1 MTEEKK
7 TAAKAAAKAKAKA
20 APKRAAAPKAKKA
33 KKAKTAKAAKAK
45 AAPKKA
51 APPKAK
57 AKAAPKKAAPPKAK
71 AKAAPKKVAAK
82 KAAPKKAAAKQ
93 AGARVATAPR
103 ASNGAAQPSPARKPV
118 SLVTGACGFMGTH
131 MVEMLHAAG
140 HEVRATDLAE
150 ACKADDRDKG
160 RFPSVLRD
168 LGIEP
173 ISADLT
179 KPHTLGSIAKGVD
192 FVFHVAGL
200 FSYSASWDALKA
212 VNVGG
217 TRALIRAVQAGSPG
231 LKRFVMWGAGG
242 VYGFRD
248 NEGIPIREDDPPEPP
263 NDYLKS
269 KWRAE
274 WEVIEAGRAGGLPY
288 SIIRPTTVYGPR
300 GVYGAGSLLMGSA
313 TNALPMVPANFTARI
328 PFVHVVDVCKAALYL
343 SGQPGAEGEIFN
355 VNDDSKMTTVEFVK
369 YVAALEGRSAMVIP
383 GFLPV
388 TAVRKFAGR
397 LARTLQ
403 SLAALVGTSSP
414 LEADS
419 ADYLGR
425 DVLYDNDKLKSLGYE
440 FTYAHAMDGIR
451 DTLRWYH
458 DHGWI

>member
-1 MTEEKK
+1 MSDKK
-7 TAAKAAAKAKAKA
+7 
-20 APKRAAAPKAKKA
+20 PKSKTVPAKK
-33 KKAKTAKAAKAK
+33 KA

-51 APPKAK
+51 VPK
-57 AKAAPKKAAPPKAK
+57 
-71 AKAAPKKVAAK
+71 KAAPKKVAAPK
-82 KAAPKKAAAKQ
+82 KAAPKKASP
-93 AGARVATAPR
+93 PR
-103 ASNGAAQPSPARKPV
+103 PSPAPTKAAAPATPPAPKEANGTAKKAAPPKPV

-131 MVEMLHAAG
+131 MVEVLRAAG
-140 HEVRATDLAE
+140 HEVRATDLAD
-150 ACKADDRDKG
+150 ACKSDDRDRG

-173 ISADLT
+173 IPADLT
-179 KPHTLGSIAKGVD
+179 KPHTLGSICNGVD
-192 FVFHVAGL
+192 YVFHVAGL
-200 FSYSASWDALKA
+200 FSYSATWDALKA

-217 TRALIRAVQAGSPG
+217 TRALIKAVLKGSPD

-263 NDYLKS
+263 NDYLRS

-274 WEVIEAGRAGGLPY
+274 WTVIEAGRHEGLPY

-300 GVYGAGSLLMGSA
+300 CVYGSGPLLMGSA
-313 TNALPMVPANFTARI
+313 TTAVPIIPSNFTARI
-328 PFVHVVDVCKAALYL
+328 PFVHVVDVCKAALHL
-343 SGQPGAEGEIFN
+343 ASQAEAVGEIFN

-369 YVAALEGRSAMVIP
+369 YVAALEGRSALVVP
-383 GFLPV
+383 GFVPIP
-388 TAVRKFAGR
+388 AVRRLAGG
-397 LARTLQ
+397 LARTMQALAGAVGAQ
-403 SLAALVGTSSP
+403 SP
-414 LEADS
+414 IEADS

>member
-1 MTEEKK
+1 MSEAKK
-7 TAAKAAAKAKAKA
+7 TKTSK
-20 APKRAAAPKAKKA
+20 PKAPRKNA
-33 KKAKTAKAAKAK
+33 TAK
-45 AAPKKA
+45 
-51 APPKAK
+51 
-57 AKAAPKKAAPPKAK
+57 
-71 AKAAPKKVAAK
+71 
-82 KAAPKKAAAKQ
+82 
-93 AGARVATAPR
+93 PR
-103 ASNGAAQPSPARKPV
+103 QRRPARKPV

-131 MVEMLHAAG
+131 MVEILQAAG
-140 HEVRATDLAE
+140 HEVRATDLAD
-150 ACKADDRDKG
+150 ACKADDRDLG

-173 ISADLT
+173 LPADLT
-179 KPHTLGSIAKGVD
+179 KPHTLGSICQGVD
-192 FVFHVAGL
+192 YVFHIAGL
-200 FSYSASWDALKA
+200 FSYSAPWEALKA

-217 TRALIRAVQAGSPG
+217 TAALIRAVQAGSPK

-263 NDYLKS
+263 NDYLRS

-274 WEVIEAGRAGGLPY
+274 WTVIDAGRTQGLPY
-288 SIIRPTTVYGPR
+288 SILRPTSVYGPR
-300 GVYGAGSLLMGSA
+300 SVYGMGPLLMSSA
-313 TNALPMVPANFTARI
+313 TSPLPMVPANFTARI

-343 SGQPGAEGEIFN
+343 ADQPAAAGEIFN
-355 VNDDSKMTTVEFVK
+355 INDDSKMTTVEFVK
-369 YVAALEGRSAMVIP
+369 YVAALEGRSALVVPGLVPIP
-383 GFLPV
+383 
-388 TAVRKFAGR
+388 AIRKLAMG

-403 SLAALVGTSSP
+403 SVARVVGTRSP

-419 ADYLGR
+419 ADFVGR
-425 DVLYDNDKLKSLGYE
+425 DVLYDNGKLKSLGYE